1 MDAFWLDI
9 KAYDDDKHKWLT
21 GCSNENILK
30 LPKEILE
37 RGFVL
42 EVLSLLIPGVVE
54 SDELESIA
62 QSLVAV
68 DASIPFTIL
77 AFFPEYRMKE
87 YKSPSV
93 IEMIEAY
100 HRVKATGLK
109 NIRLGN
115 IGVFARTKEDQEY
128 LMNNVDEGVY

>member
-1 MDAFWLDI
+1 
-9 KAYDDDKHKWLT
+9 
-21 GCSNENILK
+21 
-30 LPKEILE
+30 
-37 RGFVL
+37 
-42 EVLSLLIPGVVE
+42 LSLFIPGLVE

-62 QSLVAV
+62 QRLAV
-68 DASIPFTIL
+68 VDGSIPFTIL
-77 AFFPEYRMKE
+77 AFFPEYRMKA

-93 IEMIEAY
+93 TEMIEAY

-128 LMNNVDEGVY
+128 LMDNVGDGAIT